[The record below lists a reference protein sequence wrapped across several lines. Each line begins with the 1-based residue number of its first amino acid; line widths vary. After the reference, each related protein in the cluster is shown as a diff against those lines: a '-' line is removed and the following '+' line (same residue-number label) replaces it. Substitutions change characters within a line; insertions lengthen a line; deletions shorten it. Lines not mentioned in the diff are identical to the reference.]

1 MTGTHAML
9 SHFPIGFWALAT
21 LMILVGA
28 LLPGRLAE
36 LSRAALLP
44 VLVLSL
50 LGALATL
57 VIGFLIWPMAANLA
71 SPLARNHILMAFWSL
86 GVFTM
91 LTVLVWRAGDAAF
104 DGARRWA
111 LVILA
116 LTGALMFASAG
127 TLGGHLVGATT
138 AFSAVLGLMGWEVYT
153 TYYTP
158 YWVLLLLVLVGLG
171 CGYLGYRASGR
182 LGASRATLR

>member
-1 MTGTHAML
+1 MTGMHHML
-9 SHFPIGFWALAT
+9 VHFPVGFWALAT

-28 LLPGRLAE
+28 LLPGRMAE

-50 LGALATL
+50 LGALAAIVT
-57 VIGFLIWPMAANLA
+57 GFLIWPLEANLT

-86 GVFTM
+86 GIFTM
-91 LTVLVWRAGDAAF
+91 LTVLVWRAGASAF

-116 LTGALMFASAG
+116 LIGGLFFAAAG
-127 TLGGHLVGATT
+127 TLGGHLVGAPTL
-138 AFSAVLGLMGWEVYT
+138 FSEVLGLMGWEVYT
-153 TYYTP
+153 TFYSP
-158 YWVLLLLVLVGLG
+158 LWVVAVMVIIGI
-171 CGYLGYRASGR
+171 A
-182 LGASRATLR
+182 LGALGIMSQRKTG

>member
-1 MTGTHAML
+1 MTGMHHML
-9 SHFPIGFWALAT
+9 VHFPLGFWALAT

-50 LGALATL
+50 LGALAAI
-57 VIGFLIWPMAANLA
+57 VSGFLIWPLAANLA

-91 LTVLVWRAGDAAF
+91 LTVLVWRAGTSAF
-104 DGARRWA
+104 DGAHRWV

-116 LTGALMFASAG
+116 LLGGLFFASAG
-127 TLGGHLVGATT
+127 TLGGHLVGAPTH
-138 AFSAVLGLMGWEVYT
+138 FSALLGLTGWEVYT
-153 TYYTP
+153 TFYSP
-158 YWVLLLLVLVGLG
+158 FWVIAVMVIIGI
-171 CGYLGYRASGR
+171 A
-182 LGASRATLR
+182 LGALGIMSQRRSV

>member
-1 MTGTHAML
+1 MTGLHHML
-9 SHFPIGFWALAT
+9 VHFPLGFWALAT

-44 VLVLSL
+44 VLVLGL
-50 LGALATL
+50 LGALAA
-57 VIGFLIWPMAANLA
+57 IIAGFLVWPLEANLS

-86 GVFTM
+86 GIFTM
-91 LTVLVWRAGDAAF
+91 LTVLVWKAGEAAF

-116 LTGALMFASAG
+116 LLGGLFFATTG
-127 TLGGHLVGATT
+127 TLGGHLVGAPTH
-138 AFSAVLGLMGWEVYT
+138 FSTLLGLTGWEVYT
-153 TYYTP
+153 TFYSP
-158 YWVLLLLVLVGLG
+158 LWVAAVMAIIGIAAGVLGLKG
-171 CGYLGYRASGR
+171 QRSSG
-182 LGASRATLR
+182 

>member
-57 VIGFLIWPMAANLA
+57 TIGFLIWPMEANLA
-71 SPLARNHILMAFWSL
+71 SPLVRNHILMSLWSL
-86 GVFTM
+86 GIFTM
-91 LTVLVWRAGDAAF
+91 ITVLVWRAGEAAF

-116 LTGALMFASAG
+116 LIGSLMFASAG
-127 TLGGHLVGATT
+127 TLGGHLVGSTT
-138 AFSAVLGLMGWEVYT
+138 AFSDVLSLMGWEVYT
-153 TYYTP
+153 TFYSP
-158 YWVLLLLVLVGLG
+158 LWAIAVMVIIGI
-171 CGYLGYRASGR
+171 A
-182 LGASRATLR
+182 LGALGLMGQRKDG

>member
-28 LLPGRLAE
+28 FLPGKMAE

-57 VIGFLIWPMAANLA
+57 TIGFLIWPMEANLA
-71 SPLARNHILMAFWSL
+71 SPLARNHILMALWSL
-86 GVFTM
+86 GIFTM
-91 LTVLVWRAGDAAF
+91 LTVLVWRAGGGAF
-104 DGARRWA
+104 DGARRWV

-153 TYYTP
+153 TFYSP
-158 YWVLLLLVLVGLG
+158 LWVIAVMVIIGIALAALG
-171 CGYLGYRASGR
+171 IKGQRRAG
-182 LGASRATLR
+182 